1 MVKLSAKD
9 RRIALASAKG
19 LSNKEIGAV
28 EYPNAT
34 PESQAVLVSRVLGK
48 THVAQYRDKELDVLL
63 NKHGVTK
70 NQYIENIGQAM
81 KATKIVTSHT
91 EPDYEVPDHTV
102 RLNAN
107 RQAERFLKFDN
118 DIKQEGSE
126 VLNKALKEGDELQM
140 IRVLKNK
147 GNDS

>member
-1 MVKLSAKD
+1 MVKISAKD
-9 RRIALASAKG
+9 RRIALASAEG

-34 PESQAVLVSRVLGK
+34 PESQAVLVSRVLK
-48 THVAQYRDKELDVLL
+48 KQWVAQYRDKELAVLL
-63 NKHGVTK
+63 KTHGVTK
-70 NQYIENIGQAM
+70 NQYIENIGKAM

-91 EPDYEVPDHTV
+91 ELDYEVPDHTV

-107 RQAERFLKFDN
+107 RQAERFLKFEDV
-118 DIKQEGSE
+118 KQEGSE
-126 VLNKALKEGDELQM
+126 VLKQALKEGDELQM

-147 GNDS
+147 DNDS